1 MEEGWIKVYKTDKK
15 YQADIIIELLDEN
28 GITGVVMDKKDSSY
42 MFGNIEVY
50 VPAEN
55 EEQAL
60 TIIKSSNL

>member
-28 GITGVVMDKKDSSY
+28 GIRGVILDKKDSSY
-42 MFGNIEVY
+42 MFGNVEIY
-50 VPAEN
+50 VAQEF
-55 EEQAL
+55 EEKAL

>member
-60 TIIKSSNL
+60 TIILQ